1 MLNKTG
7 ISYHKNNFSLS
18 YKIDNLKYG
27 ADSYIYNICT
37 KDRFFDLG
45 VIEDYQYIGI
55 ESKFNAS
62 HFTFD
67 VKIAA
72 NNYHTAILDNSITWK
87 PNQNSAKIYFLF
99 VPRNSEY
106 NAINYSFGTEIN
118 LKNDRLRLYESFVYQ
133 YLPDHARGDKM
144 KSLTEVVI
152 SPFANLSIGSNLF
165 CEGFSQLGNWQFQ
178 SFIKFDYRKIS
189 NYLIFR
195 YNYMD
200 EFNKAEINREF
211 TLLNQYN
218 ISKNLSIL
226 KKAELIEERREGKLM
241 MFGIKNDNEFN
252 RKLFDNIT
260 TIYPDSN
267 PAFQDDY
274 IKLDKRLA
282 LRVNGEVIVTYKK

>member
-118 LKNDRLRLYESFVYQ
+118 LKNDYLRLYESFVYQ

-144 KSLTEVVI
+144 KSMTEVVI
-152 SPFANLSIGSNLF
+152 NPLANLSIGSNLF
-165 CEGFSQLGNWQFQ
+165 CEGFSRLDNWQSQ
-178 SFIKFDYRKIS
+178 SFIKFDYHKLS

-195 YNYMD
+195 YNYMN

-211 TLLNQYN
+211 TLLNQFN
-218 ISKNLSIL
+218 ISRNFSTSFCFSYFNPSFDKEYFQFGVQA
-226 KKAELIEERREGKLM
+226 KIEYET
-241 MFGIKNDNEFN
+241 D
-252 RKLFDNIT
+252 
-260 TIYPDSN
+260 
-267 PAFQDDY
+267 
-274 IKLDKRLA
+274 
-282 LRVNGEVIVTYKK
+282 